1 MQKIKYVMTVIFLGL
16 CIIVGLNFNLFLNKT
31 SNFIYVVSGQ
41 QERDIKVQEQRQQEA
56 NKREMEK
63 LAKEYE
69 IRTEKDLIEIKKLK
83 DLIIDEKQFI
93 LSKEKINNLFNIKV
107 INYEDNFKNITN
119 VCDRYSSSKIQ
130 FTNNSNQEIESIT
143 LSLKAYSSDLK
154 TEFYSGEGTYKF
166 QYFLSPEETL
176 ESYCASAHAL
186 RKDDYDKL
194 IEKDSKF
201 ILEIIDTS
209 KFTTIERIN
218 KNNYYGSWNKHEILN
233 LCNKYLEILDY
244 HYLRKNKDTFNEFYD
259 FENFCY
265 KFL

>member
-1 MQKIKYVMTVIFLGL
+1 MQKIKYVITVIFLGI

-107 INYEDNFKNITN
+107 INYEDNFKI
-119 VCDRYSSSKIQ
+119 
-130 FTNNSNQEIESIT
+130 
-143 LSLKAYSSDLK
+143 
-154 TEFYSGEGTYKF
+154 
-166 QYFLSPEETL
+166 
-176 ESYCASAHAL
+176 
-186 RKDDYDKL
+186 
-194 IEKDSKF
+194 
-201 ILEIIDTS
+201 
-209 KFTTIERIN
+209 
-218 KNNYYGSWNKHEILN
+218 
-233 LCNKYLEILDY
+233 
-244 HYLRKNKDTFNEFYD
+244 
-259 FENFCY
+259 
-265 KFL
+265 

>member
-1 MQKIKYVMTVIFLGL
+1 MQKIKYVITVIFLGL

-93 LSKEKINNLFNIKV
+93 LSKEKINNFFNIKV
-107 INYEDNFKNITN
+107 INYENNFKNITN

-130 FTNNSNQEIESIT
+130 FTNNSNQK
-143 LSLKAYSSDLK
+143 LSLL
-154 TEFYSGEGTYKF
+154 
-166 QYFLSPEETL
+166 
-176 ESYCASAHAL
+176 
-186 RKDDYDKL
+186 
-194 IEKDSKF
+194 
-201 ILEIIDTS
+201 
-209 KFTTIERIN
+209 
-218 KNNYYGSWNKHEILN
+218 
-233 LCNKYLEILDY
+233 
-244 HYLRKNKDTFNEFYD
+244 HYL
-259 FENFCY
+259 
-265 KFL
+265 